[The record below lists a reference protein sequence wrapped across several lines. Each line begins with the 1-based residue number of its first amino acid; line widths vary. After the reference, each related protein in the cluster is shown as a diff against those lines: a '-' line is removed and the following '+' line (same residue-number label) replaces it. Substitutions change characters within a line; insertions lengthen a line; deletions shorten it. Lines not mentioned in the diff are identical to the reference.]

1 LEGVLSSQINIP
13 AQVLS
18 GSRSTRRKDW
28 RRRQPLGVAMKE
40 LPPAAGNE
48 WRHLFGA
55 TFTSVFVTMCKRTAG
70 IDLLAMN
77 SVWVAL
83 LYRERSRLNLL
94 EGLEVQGQ

>member
-1 LEGVLSSQINIP
+1 
-13 AQVLS
+13 
-18 GSRSTRRKDW
+18 
-28 RRRQPLGVAMKE
+28 MKE